1 MYRRDGARKRGQRT
15 TTSISPRH
23 DSRMPEDDQTGLAR
37 LQHLT
42 WAWFTFPMAT
52 GGLALLLSPQTQP
65 HTFRGLDIIGKV
77 VYICDLVIF
86 SILVTA
92 MIYRFIRWPKTMR
105 LSATR
110 PRESIF
116 IPTMFICLA
125 STIASISPYGI
136 PFSGPWLS
144 VTYRV
149 LFWIYYAVTFCIAV
163 TFYLWLFISADL
175 HLEDITPAWDLPIFP
190 FMLSGTIASVGA
202 SEQPPFHALTMIV
215 AGLTA
220 QVLGFL
226 VSSAM
231 FTVYFRRMTEFGLPK
246 PSSRPAMFIAV
257 GPPAFTSLAIIGMAR
272 AYPSQMQIFGQ
283 AQRTAQ
289 VLNIVATVSS
299 IFMWCLSFWLFS
311 IAMVACLLAAR
322 EMRFSLSW
330 WSFAFPNIGLI
341 IATISIDRQLQSEG
355 ILWVGSV
362 ATILMVMLYLFIA
375 TMHVRAVIKHQILC
389 KGQDEDMYE
398 REAQP
403 KTEKIPE
410 FQDIRDAQC

>member
-23 DSRMPEDDQTGLAR
+23 HARLPEEDQTGLAR
-37 LQHLT
+37 LRHLT
-42 WAWFTFPMAT
+42 WAWFALLMAT
-52 GGLALLLSPQTQP
+52 GGLAPLLSPQTQP
-65 HTFRGLDIIGKV
+65 HFFQGLDVIGKV

-86 SILVTA
+86 STLITA

-105 LSATR
+105 SSATQ

-116 IPTMFICLA
+116 IPTMSICLA
-125 STIASISPYGI
+125 SMIASNSPYGI
-136 PFSGPWLS
+136 PSSGPWLL

-149 LFWIYYAVTFCIAV
+149 LFWIYYAV

-175 HLEDITPAWDLPIFP
+175 HLEDMTPAWDLPILP
-190 FMLSGTIASVGA
+190 FMLSGTIASVG
-202 SEQPPFHALTMIV
+202 
-215 AGLTA
+215 G
-220 QVLGFL
+220 LGFL

-231 FTVYFRRMTEFGLPK
+231 FTVYLRWMTVFGLPE
-246 PSSRPAMFIAV
+246 PSSRPAIFIA
-257 GPPAFTSLAIIGMAR
+257 I
-272 AYPSQMQIFGQ
+272 
-283 AQRTAQ
+283 TAQ
-289 VLNIVATVSS
+289 VLNIVASVSS

-330 WSFAFPNIGLI
+330 RSFVFPNIGLI
-341 IATISIDRQLQSEG
+341 IATISIGRQLQSEV

-362 ATILMVMLYLFIA
+362 ATILMAMLYLFIA

-410 FQDIRDAQC
+410 YQDIGDAQCQKRDQRC